1 MTQGTVRDLQARVNV
16 VLRLPGRP
24 DLAIE
29 CVVDTGF
36 AGALT
41 LSPAAIAAYGLPFF
55 QEIDANLANDA
66 DVKTAVHVAT
76 IVWDGREFEVA
87 VLAMGRRPLLGTALL
102 DGRRLCADF
111 TEDGNVVVTALKDL
125 LPSYATV

>member
-1 MTQGTVRDLQARVNV
+1 MTSGTVHDLQARVNV
-16 VLRLPGRP
+16 VFRLPGRP

-41 LSPAAIAAYGLPFF
+41 LPLSAVAALGLPFF
-55 QEIDANLANDA
+55 QEIDANLANDM
-66 DVKTAVHVAT
+66 DVKTSVHVAT
-76 IVWDGREFEVA
+76 IVWDGREIEVA

-102 DGRRLCADF
+102 DNKRLCADF
-111 TEDGNVVVTALKDL
+111 VEGGAVTIGS
-125 LPSYATV
+125 P

>member
-1 MTQGTVRDLQARVNV
+1 MIRGTVRDLQARIDV
-16 VLRLPGRP
+16 VFRLPGRP

-41 LSPAAIAAYGLPFF
+41 LPTDAITALGLPFF
-55 QEIDANLANDA
+55 QEIDANLADDS
-66 DVKTAVHVAT
+66 DVKTAVHIAT
-76 IVWDGREFEVA
+76 VVWDGQNVEIA

-102 DGRRLCADF
+102 DGKQLCADF
-111 TEDGNVVVTALKDL
+111 TEDGGVSIEPLA
-125 LPSYATV
+125 

>member
-1 MTQGTVRDLQARVNV
+1 MTARGAVRDMQARVDV
-16 VLRLPGRP
+16 KFRLVGRP

-41 LSPAAIAAYGLPFF
+41 LSPGAIAALGLPFF

-66 DVKTAVHVAT
+66 DVKTAVHVGT
-76 IVWDGREFEVA
+76 IVWEGQEREVA

-102 DGRRLCADF
+102 ENRRLCVDF
-111 TEDGNVVVTALKDL
+111 AEAGGVTIE
-125 LPSYATV
+125 

>member
-1 MTQGTVRDLQARVNV
+1 MTQGIVRDMQACVNV
-16 VLRLPGRP
+16 VFRLAGRP

-41 LSPAAIAAYGLPFF
+41 LSPAAVAALGLPFF

-66 DVKTAVHVAT
+66 DVKTAVHIAT
-76 IVWDGREFEVA
+76 ILWDGLEVEIA
-87 VLAMGRRPLLGTALL
+87 VLALGRRPLLGTALL
-102 DGRRLCADF
+102 DGKRLCADF
-111 TEDGNVVVTALKDL
+111 VETGRVAIETVPDL
-125 LPSYATV
+125 A

>member
-1 MTQGTVRDLQARVNV
+1 MTQGTVRDLQARVDV
-16 VLRLPGRP
+16 VFRLPGRLS
-24 DLAIE
+24 LAIE

-41 LSPAAIAAYGLPFF
+41 LSPDAIVELGLPFF

-66 DVKTAVHVAT
+66 DVRTAVHVAT
-76 IVWDGREFEVA
+76 IIWDGRELEVA
-87 VLAMGRRPLLGTALL
+87 VLAMGRRPLIGTALL

-111 TEDGNVVVTALKDL
+111 AEDGTVFITPLK
-125 LPSYATV
+125 

>member
-1 MTQGTVRDLQARVNV
+1 MMQGTVRDLQARMNV
-16 VLRLPGRP
+16 VFQLPGQP
-24 DLAIE
+24 NITIE

-41 LSPAAIAAYGLPFF
+41 LSPAAINALGLPFF

-66 DVKTAVHVAT
+66 DVKTAVHIGT
-76 IVWDGREFEVA
+76 ILWNGQELKVA

-102 DGRRLCADF
+102 DDKRFCADF
-111 TEDGNVVVTALKDL
+111 EEDGKAVIKS
-125 LPSYATV
+125 LPAR

>member
-1 MTQGTVRDLQARVNV
+1 MALGVVREMQARVDV
-16 VLRLPGRP
+16 VFRLSGRP
-24 DLAIE
+24 DFAIE

-41 LSPAAIAAYGLPFF
+41 LSPDAIAALGLPFF

-76 IVWDGREFEVA
+76 IVWEGREVDVA

-102 DGRRLCADF
+102 EDKRLCADF
-111 TEDGNVVVTALKDL
+111 SEDGEVSVE
-125 LPSYATV
+125 PIP

>member
-1 MTQGTVRDLQARVNV
+1 MTPGVVHDLQARVNV
-16 VLRLPGRP
+16 VFRLPGRP

-41 LSPAAIAAYGLPFF
+41 LPPSAVAALGLPFF

-66 DVKTAVHVAT
+66 DVKTSVHVAT
-76 IVWDGREFEVA
+76 IVWDGQEVEVA

-102 DGRRLCADF
+102 DSKRLCADF
-111 TEDGNVVVTALKDL
+111 VGGGEVTVG
-125 LPSYATV
+125 PRP

>member
-1 MTQGTVRDLQARVNV
+1 MTRGVVLDLQARVNFV
-16 VLRLPGRP
+16 FRVPDRP
-24 DLAIE
+24 DFALE

-41 LSPAAIAAYGLPFF
+41 LSPDAVAALGLPFF

-76 IVWDGREFEVA
+76 IVWDGREMEVA
-87 VLAMGRRPLLGTALL
+87 VLAMGRCPLLGTALL
-102 DGRRLCADF
+102 ENKRLYAAFTDG
-111 TEDGNVVVTALKDL
+111 GKVTIETAIET
-125 LPSYATV
+125 AAEFQQ

>member
-1 MTQGTVRDLQARVNV
+1 MTKGFVSDLQARVDV
-16 VLRLPGRP
+16 VFRLPGRP
-24 DLAIE
+24 DFAVE

-41 LSPAAIAAYGLPFF
+41 LSPEAVAALGLPFF

-66 DVKTAVHVAT
+66 DVKTAVHIAT
-76 IVWDGREFEVA
+76 IVWDGCELEIA

-102 DGRRLCADF
+102 ENKRLCADF
-111 TEDGNVVVTALKDL
+111 TEKGSVTLHAIK
-125 LPSYATV
+125 

>member
-1 MTQGTVRDLQARVNV
+1 MAKGVVREMQARVDV
-16 VLRLPGRP
+16 VFRLPGRP
-24 DLAIE
+24 DFAVE

-41 LSPAAIAAYGLPFF
+41 LSPDAIAALGLPFF

-76 IVWDGREFEVA
+76 IVWEGREVDVA

-102 DGRRLCADF
+102 ENKRLCADF
-111 TEDGNVVVTALKDL
+111 AEDGTVTI
-125 LPSYATV
+125 

>member
-1 MTQGTVRDLQARVNV
+1 MTPGVVRELQARVQV
-16 VLRLPGRP
+16 TFRLPGQP
-24 DLAIE
+24 DFAIE

-41 LSPAAIAAYGLPFF
+41 LPPHAISMLGLPFF

-66 DVKTAVHVAT
+66 DVKTSVHIAT
-76 IVWDGREFEVA
+76 IFWEGEEIEVA

-102 DGRRLCADF
+102 ENKRLSADF
-111 TEDGNVVVTALKDL
+111 TEEGEVSITPL
-125 LPSYATV
+125 